1 MKPAITVITPVY
13 NGAKYLGE
21 AIDSVLDQSFTDFEY
36 IIVDDC
42 SSDST
47 PEILKRYA
55 LLDPRISVVKNDNN
69 LGPLESRNNAIDR
82 SKADYIAFIDAD
94 DIWDA
99 SKLKNQ
105 MTFMKKRSCSFS
117 YTDFSIFTETKIA
130 TSHSVKCRD
139 IYYLSSLFSDT
150 GIALSS
156 VVYRRDS
163 DNLIRFANSGPYTEA
178 DLYLKLIALYGCGLR
193 VPEELLK
200 YRHHASSMSGDKL
213 EMFRTVFHVYNQK
226 LRFNGVISFLITFN
240 IAFKSLSRQIKRYF
254 L

>member
-21 AIDSVLDQSFTDFEY
+21 AIDSVLGQSFTDFEY

-55 LLDPRISVVKNDNN
+55 LLDSRISVVKNNAN
-69 LGPLESRNNAIDR
+69 LGPLVSRNNAIDR
-82 SKADYIAFIDAD
+82 SKGDYIAFIDAD
-94 DIWDA
+94 DVWVPC
-99 SKLKNQ
+99 KLKNQ
-105 MTFMKKRSCSFS
+105 MSFMKKRSCSFS
-117 YTDFSIFTETKIA
+117 YTDFAIFTGSQIA
-130 TSHSVKCRD
+130 TSRSVKCRD
-139 IYYLSSLFSDT
+139 SYYLASLFSDS

-163 DNLIRFANSGPYTEA
+163 DNLIRFASAGPYTEA

-200 YRHHASSMSGDKL
+200 YRHHKSSMSGNKL
-213 EMFRTVFHVYNQK
+213 GMFRTVFHFYNQK
-226 LRFNGVISFLITFN
+226 LRFNCIVSFLITFD
-240 IAFKSLSRQIKRYF
+240 IGFRSLSRQIKRYF